1 MPRRTPALPR
11 RTTGFPD
18 VPPPD
23 NRPPTLGLIL
33 AFAAVYLVWGSTYL
47 AIRFAIQTIPPF
59 LMAGVRFTCAGSVLY
74 GWCRLRAVP
83 RPTARHWMSALIVGG
98 FMLAAGNG
106 LVVWAE
112 QRVPSGIAA
121 LIVATTPF
129 WMVLLDWWWRNAP
142 RPNVAVVA
150 GLLIGFAGVALL
162 VNPWEAPSTAVDA
175 AGTLAL
181 LGAALCWAIG
191 SIYALE
197 ASKPAS
203 PLLFTA
209 TAMLCGGA
217 ILLLVGTASGE
228 WARLDLPS
236 VTRRSLLAVAYL
248 IVFGSLITYSAYVW
262 LLRVS
267 TPARVATTGYVNPV
281 VAVLLGWLL
290 GGEGLSSR
298 TLLATAV
305 IITAVGLITSARSRQ
320 RDRPVIDPTLLERP
334 AGRISP

>member
-1 MPRRTPALPR
+1 
-11 RTTGFPD
+11 
-18 VPPPD
+18 VHPPET
-23 NRPPTLGLIL
+23 RPPTLGLIL

-59 LMAGVRFTCAGSVLY
+59 LMAGGRFTCAGAVLY

-98 FMLAAGNG
+98 LMLAAGNG

-112 QRVPSGIAA
+112 QRVASGIAA
-121 LIVATTPF
+121 VIVATTPF
-129 WMVLLDWWWRNAP
+129 WMVLLDWWWRDAP
-142 RPNVAVVA
+142 RPNVAVVV
-150 GLLIGFAGVALL
+150 GLLIGFGGVALL
-162 VNPWEAPSTAVDA
+162 VNPWEADAAAVDVT
-175 AGTLAL
+175 GTIAL
-181 LGAALCWAIG
+181 LGSAVFWAAG
-191 SIYALE
+191 SIYSLE
-197 ASKPAS
+197 ARKPAS

-228 WARLDLPS
+228 WVRLDLSS
-236 VTRRSLLAVAYL
+236 VTRRSLLAVVYL
-248 IVFGSLITYSAYVW
+248 IIFGSLITYSAYVW

-267 TPARVATTGYVNPV
+267 TPARVATTGYINPV

-305 IITAVGLITSARSRQ
+305 IITAVGLITSVRSRQ
-320 RDRPVIDPTLLERP
+320 RDRPAIDPSMHQRP
-334 AGRISP
+334 IGRLNP